1 VIISCVERL
10 TQIADEVQKERRNF
24 DPVIL
29 PGEGD
34 AGLVGSQT
42 SERRLLALQDGFGK
56 AIVLPRLKVE

>member
-1 VIISCVERL
+1 V
-10 TQIADEVQKERRNF
+10 K
-24 DPVIL
+24 
-29 PGEGD
+29 GEGD

>member
-1 VIISCVERL
+1 MISPAGRQRHDL
-10 TQIADEVQKERRNF
+10 IAVRPF